1 MGQFGWSFLSGAVT
15 GQGPASS
22 IQFLQTADGELT
34 GSNNFTYN
42 STANNLFLTGTM
54 IISGTIQAN
63 TFDIIHTNIVELEH
77 SGSTGFGNDETDN
90 HIFTGSVSV
99 VSGGM
104 RHHYYKLTAAEH
116 NVTAYDHI
124 IGVSSSTAVVVN
136 LPSASVAGYGRVLV
150 IKDEW
155 GSTRAEG
162 SAINVSAS
170 APNTIDHNSSYAI
183 SGDSAALT
191 LYSDGVSKWFIY

>member
-1 MGQFGWSFLSGAVT
+1 MGQFGWAFLSGAVT

-34 GSNNFTYN
+34 GSSNFTYN
-42 STANNLFLTGTM
+42 SNSNSLFVTGTM
-54 IISGTIQAN
+54 IVSGTIQAN
-63 TFDIIHTNIVELEH
+63 TFDVIHTNVIEMEH
-77 SGSTGFGNDETDN
+77 SGSTSFGNDQTDN
-90 HIFTGSVSV
+90 HIFTGSVTV
-99 VSGGM
+99 VSGGL
-104 RHHYYKLTAAEH
+104 RHHYYKLTTAEH
-116 NVTAYDHI
+116 DVTAYDHI
-124 IGVSSSTAVVVN
+124 IGVSSSTSVVVN

-155 GSTRAEG
+155 STTRAEG
-162 SAINVSAS
+162 SPITVSAS
-170 APNTIDHNSSYAI
+170 APNTIDHTNTYQI